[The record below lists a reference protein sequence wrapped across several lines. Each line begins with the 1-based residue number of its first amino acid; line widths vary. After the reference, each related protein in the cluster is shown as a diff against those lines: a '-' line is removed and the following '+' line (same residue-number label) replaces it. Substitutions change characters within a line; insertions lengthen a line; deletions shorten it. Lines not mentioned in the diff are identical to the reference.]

1 MVRPGSDLSLAARA
15 DHVARTVLI
24 RAEERTAAH
33 GTLWLGGLARVERG
47 LGPLGIASHASRPS
61 QLVVVVG
68 AIPIT
73 DPLPHV
79 AGHVVQPVP
88 VGRKPRHRPDARE
101 PVLARVVVGKMPL
114 VGVRHPLA
122 PWLERVAPRIEL
134 PGETAARRELPLRF
148 GRQALPG
155 PRRIRLR
162 VCVGDVHYRELILPR
177 YRAPWT
183 QGMTPVRALHVRPPL
198 EVVIQRDGV
207 V

>member
-1 MVRPGSDLSLAARA
+1 MVRPGSDLSLAPRA

-24 RAEERTAAH
+24 RAKERAAAH

-47 LGPLGIASHASRPS
+47 LGPLGIAGDTACRS
-61 QLVVVVG
+61 QLLVVIG
-68 AIPIT
+68 PIPIT

-88 VGRKPRHRPDARE
+88 VRRKPLHRPDTGE

-134 PGETAARRELPLRF
+134 PGETAAR
-148 GRQALPG
+148 G
-155 PRRIRLR
+155 
-162 VCVGDVHYRELILPR
+162 VCSATVR
-177 YRAPWT
+177 Y
-183 QGMTPVRALHVRPPL
+183 PVARTNAANCAFVTSVLS
-198 EVVIQRDGV
+198 IQKPST
-207 V
+207 